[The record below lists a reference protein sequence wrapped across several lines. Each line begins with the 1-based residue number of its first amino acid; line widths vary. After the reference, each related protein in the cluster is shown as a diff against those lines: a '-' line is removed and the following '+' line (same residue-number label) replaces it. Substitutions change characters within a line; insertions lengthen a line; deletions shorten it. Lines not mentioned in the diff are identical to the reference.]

1 MSSSG
6 DRPPIN
12 GYIDP
17 NFPNPN
23 GEWDTPIIIYGYTPA
38 FSLAVFAAA
47 WFALFMI
54 IHLFQTIRFRSW
66 YFITFPVGL
75 LFEIVGYIARSLSAK
90 KDPYH
95 LLYFILNYFFIV
107 TAPVFL
113 AAGVYTILS
122 ALIPRLGRRYSLA
135 PPKFILWFFIT
146 SDVIATVVQV
156 TGAAL
161 IGVRQSN
168 REDPTVANNI
178 LLGGLAYQVFS
189 ISVFVILT
197 ATFLFRARREISARG
212 KKLSIFCVA
221 FSVATILV
229 YLRTIFRLA
238 ETAEGLGGHLYSN
251 EIYFACLEFAPI
263 ALAVM
268 LFAIWHPGRCVG
280 FSSSTKAYSCT
291 SNHRNPQAPS
301 STSLINNLNRQKKH
315 AMPPLPPSANPL
327 PRLVTYY
334 QTHHDSSGN
343 LISPLPLITQP
354 GIAITHVIVAA
365 IHINEDPEKITLND
379 YHPSHPIF
387 QTMWAE
393 LRVLQAS
400 GVKVM
405 GMLGGACQGSY
416 ARLDADQDTF
426 DRFYGPVRDMIRE
439 RALDGL
445 DLDVEEEM
453 SLGGIVRLIDRLRND
468 FGPAF
473 IITLAPVAMSL
484 IDFRRNLSGFDY
496 EALEVMRGRDIAWYN
511 TQFYCGWGDCSNPL
525 MYDLMVQKGWP
536 PEKIVIGLLTNSENG
551 HGYVPF
557 NPLSIVLT
565 TLRGRYGKF
574 GGVMGWEYFNSLPG
588 GKERPWEWAR
598 EMTKL
603 LRGHILSGPTQ
614 VTQLAQQEQPLVVEG
629 AAKKNKEVDPDTPGG
644 KDVPLPKQFDYY
656 TDGSDA

>member
-12 GYIDP
+12 GYVDP
-17 NFPNPN
+17 NFPNPD

-47 WFALFMI
+47 WFALFMV

-280 FSSSTKAYSCT
+280 KKV
-291 SNHRNPQAPS
+291 RVKDLEKEQA
-301 STSLINNLNRQKKH
+301 
-315 AMPPLPPSANPL
+315 
-327 PRLVTYY
+327 
-334 QTHHDSSGN
+334 
-343 LISPLPLITQP
+343 
-354 GIAITHVIVAA
+354 
-365 IHINEDPEKITLND
+365 
-379 YHPSHPIF
+379 
-387 QTMWAE
+387 
-393 LRVLQAS
+393 RVQN
-400 GVKVM
+400 
-405 GMLGGACQGSY
+405 
-416 ARLDADQDTF
+416 F
-426 DRFYGPVRDMIRE
+426 
-439 RALDGL
+439 
-445 DLDVEEEM
+445 
-453 SLGGIVRLIDRLRND
+453 
-468 FGPAF
+468 
-473 IITLAPVAMSL
+473 
-484 IDFRRNLSGFDY
+484 
-496 EALEVMRGRDIAWYN
+496 
-511 TQFYCGWGDCSNPL
+511 
-525 MYDLMVQKGWP
+525 
-536 PEKIVIGLLTNSENG
+536 
-551 HGYVPF
+551 
-557 NPLSIVLT
+557 
-565 TLRGRYGKF
+565 
-574 GGVMGWEYFNSLPG
+574 
-588 GKERPWEWAR
+588 
-598 EMTKL
+598 
-603 LRGHILSGPTQ
+603 
-614 VTQLAQQEQPLVVEG
+614 
-629 AAKKNKEVDPDTPGG
+629 
-644 KDVPLPKQFDYY
+644 
-656 TDGSDA
+656 